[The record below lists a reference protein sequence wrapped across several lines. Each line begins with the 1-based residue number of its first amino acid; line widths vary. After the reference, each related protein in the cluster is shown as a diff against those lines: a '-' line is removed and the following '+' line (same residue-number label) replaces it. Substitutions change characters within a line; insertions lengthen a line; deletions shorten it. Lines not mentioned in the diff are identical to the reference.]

1 MKLLRTYKQGVS
13 TWFIYSCLFQYVE
26 LDKVYIYE
34 GLTQRTIDS
43 WMRSIPSITMRT
55 KYEDS

>member
-1 MKLLRTYKQGVS
+1 MEIVNTYKQGTT

-26 LDKVYIYE
+26 LDNVYIYK
-34 GLTQRTIDS
+34 GLTQHTFDS

-55 KYEDS
+55 KYEDM

>member
-1 MKLLRTYKQGVS
+1 MKLLRSSKQDTT
-13 TWFIYSCLFQYVE
+13 TWFVYSCLFQYVE
-26 LDKVYIYE
+26 LDKLYIHKIHAQPT
-34 GLTQRTIDS
+34 LDN